1 MKTLTMVFAVALALV
16 LLSTAANADPG
27 INLSVV
33 GSPGDLIVPSADIVR
48 AGRNFATNSFLW
60 SGTSALTVTGVDVSG
75 AVLGWAVTV
84 ELNSGGSPLPTGVSL
99 QVLRLTD
106 GTGTAAKFGG
116 AGYIGGGV
124 VVPAGPD
131 SAEFFSYNSPEDV
144 ANIGLGYRLV
154 GCNVGNLHA
163 TSGPQ
168 LIDLLFTVEEF

>member
-1 MKTLTMVFAVALALV
+1 MKTLTMVFGVALALV
-16 LLSTAANADPG
+16 LLSTAAQAID
-27 INLSVV
+27 LSVV

-48 AGRNFATNSFLW
+48 AGRNFTSNSFLW

-84 ELNSGGSPLPTGVSL
+84 AQDNGSPSLPAGVSL

-144 ANIGLGYRLV
+144 ANIALGYRLV
-154 GCNVGNLHA
+154 GFSADKLQA
-163 TSGPQ
+163 TAGTQ
-168 LIDLLFTVEEF
+168 LINLVFTVEEF